1 MTDPSQ
7 YPENAQPETQAS
19 PAPPAVPGPRPS
31 APGAPGAPG
40 APRADGPTGDAQID
54 ASIADLESA
63 APDDLDAQ
71 IEAGQRVHRTLQSR
85 LSDLGGQ

>member
-1 MTDPSQ
+1 MTEHDQQPRH
-7 YPENAQPETQAS
+7 PEAGAPTPTPTPPPK
-19 PAPPAVPGPRPS
+19 PAPP
-31 APGAPGAPG
+31 GAPSG
-40 APRADGPTGDAQID
+40 DGPTGDAQID
-54 ASIADLESA
+54 AALADLDAA

>member
-1 MTDPSQ
+1 MTEHDQ
-7 YPENAQPETQAS
+7 QPPHPQHPQAGAPTPTPMPTPKPTPK
-19 PAPPAVPGPRPS
+19 PAPP
-31 APGAPGAPG
+31 GAPSG
-40 APRADGPTGDAQID
+40 DGPTGDAQID
-54 ASIADLESA
+54 AALAELDAA

>member
-1 MTDPSQ
+1 MTEHDQQSQ
-7 YPENAQPETQAS
+7 HREAGAPTPTPPPK
-19 PAPPAVPGPRPS
+19 PAPP
-31 APGAPGAPG
+31 GAPSG
-40 APRADGPTGDAQID
+40 DGPTGDAQID
-54 ASIADLESA
+54 AALAELDAA

>member
-1 MTDPSQ
+1 MTEQSHQ
-7 YPENAQPETQAS
+7 PENAPTGTPAPAAAPNPVPGPK
-19 PAPPAVPGPRPS
+19 PAPP
-31 APGAPGAPG
+31 GAPSS
-40 APRADGPTGDAQID
+40 DGPTGDAQVD
-54 ASIADLESA
+54 AALADLDGA

>member
-1 MTDPSQ
+1 MTEHVQQPQ
-7 YPENAQPETQAS
+7 HPEAGAPTPTPTPTPPPK
-19 PAPPAVPGPRPS
+19 PAPP
-31 APGAPGAPG
+31 GAPSS
-40 APRADGPTGDAQID
+40 DGPTGDAQID
-54 ASIADLESA
+54 AALAELDAA